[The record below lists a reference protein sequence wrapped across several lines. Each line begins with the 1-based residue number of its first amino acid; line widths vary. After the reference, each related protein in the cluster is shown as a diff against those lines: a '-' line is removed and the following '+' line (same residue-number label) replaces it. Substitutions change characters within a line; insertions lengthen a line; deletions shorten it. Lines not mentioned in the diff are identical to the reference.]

1 MVEVL
6 EKLAAEWGTMRSST
20 ATVLFQ
26 NKTTES
32 AV

>member
-6 EKLAAEWGTMRSST
+6 EKLAAEWRAMRSST